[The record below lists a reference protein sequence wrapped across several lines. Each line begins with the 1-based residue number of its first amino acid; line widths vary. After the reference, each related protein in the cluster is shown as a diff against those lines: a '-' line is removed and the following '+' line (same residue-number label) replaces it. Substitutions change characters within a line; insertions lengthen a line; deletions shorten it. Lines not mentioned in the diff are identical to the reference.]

1 MAMVQRLLA
10 EFLGTGLIVATVI
23 GAGFMTANL
32 SADPA
37 LSLVM
42 VAIAAASVLFVA
54 ITIFGPVSGSHFN
67 PAVTIGFLLRGGF
80 SFSEALFYVLAQV
93 LGGIS
98 GALIANAMFQAEP
111 SLSNVLRNDNG
122 TFIGEV
128 VATAGLVLLVLLLV
142 EQNRGQFVAGAVALW
157 ILAGHLFTSS
167 TSFANPAVT
176 LGRVFSSSPSSIS
189 FESAVWFSL
198 AQVIG
203 LGVALVILF
212 LLQGKVRSNV

>member
-1 MAMVQRLLA
+1 MLQRPLA
-10 EFLGTGLIVATVI
+10 EFLGTALIVATVI

-37 LSLVM
+37 LALAMIAV
-42 VAIAAASVLFVA
+42 AAASVLFVA

-67 PAVTIGFLLRGGF
+67 PVVTLGLLVQGRV
-80 SFSEALFYVLAQV
+80 SPSEAIFYIFAQCA
-93 LGGIS
+93 GGIS
-98 GALIANAMFQAEP
+98 GALMAGAMFQADI
-111 SLSNVLRNDNG
+111 SLSTISRHNPGSFL
-122 TFIGEV
+122 GEV

-142 EQNRGQFVAGAVALW
+142 EQNRGQFVAGGVALW

-176 LGRVFSSSPSSIS
+176 LGRVFSSSQSSIS
-189 FESAVWFSL
+189 FESAIWFSL

-203 LGVALVILF
+203 LAFALVILF
-212 LLQGKVRSNV
+212 LLQGKVRQ